1 MSWVPANTMTSP
13 TEKALRLPTWLSAL
27 FFLALLGLVGLTT
40 WQWRDGPPVS
50 ANLLQLLPSEA
61 PDELEKLAEHRMQE
75 PLNRDL
81 MLLIHHPDEEVAVAL
96 AEDISG
102 NLKSSGLFAQIRRSV
117 QADLP
122 AVRQQLLDQR
132 LVLLGR
138 ASREALIASP
148 EDFVQERLRRL
159 YSPLG
164 SASIV
169 PVEQDWFGLADQAQR
184 QLPHPGNIHPR
195 LDGLLFAEHDGQ
207 RWVAIH
213 ARTQGNAFDD
223 QLPLRVDDEIRAARR
238 HVEAQNGELLAAGGM
253 LHAAY
258 GQRQAREEAS
268 LIGSVSLFATL
279 ALLHLLFR
287 TPRVMLVALPVVV
300 GALSGAAACIALF
313 GQIHVLTLVLGASLV
328 GVSIDF
334 PLHYLSKSWALQP
347 WQAYRALR
355 LTLPGLALALA
366 TNVIGYLAMAFTPFP
381 ALSQVA
387 VFSAAGLVGA
397 FACATCLLPSLLNA
411 PLSPRAAPL
420 GWAHRALALRRA
432 VLGRLPS
439 AWLLAG
445 FLVFCVAGISQVA
458 FTDDLRQWAA
468 RAPALQQQTERIG
481 RITGFEPTSQYFLVR
496 AETTDELLE
505 RQEALGTRL
514 DELVARQQLH
524 GYLALSQLAAPAVA
538 QESLHLALPRL
549 LEASQPLLELGV
561 STDMLEAEL
570 AELLAKPV
578 AELDQVLAGP
588 LAEPWRP
595 LWLGTQPDGSVA
607 GLISLQGLRDSA
619 ALHEAADGM
628 DGVRLIDRPA
638 ELNRLFA
645 ATQRQAAL
653 LKLFAAGLIFALL
666 CLPFGWRGALRCLS
680 VPLLAALGSLACL
693 GWLGQPL
700 TLFGLFGLLLVT
712 AIGVDYAILMRERIG
727 GAAVSLV
734 GTLLAAVTT
743 WLSFGLLALSNTP
756 AVSNFGLAVGLG
768 LVFAFLLAPWAA
780 EPDEGQAR

>member
-1 MSWVPANTMTSP
+1 MTSP
-13 TEKALRLPTWLSAL
+13 TDKALRLPTWLSSL

-50 ANLLQLLPSEA
+50 ANLLQLLPSDA
-61 PDELEKLAEHRMQE
+61 PDELEQLAEQRVQE

-81 MLLIHHPDEEVAVAL
+81 MLLVHHPDEETAAGL
-96 AEDISG
+96 ADEITD
-102 NLKSSGLFAQIRRSV
+102 NLRASGLFAQVRRSV
-117 QADLP
+117 QAELP

-132 LVLLGR
+132 LVLLDR

-148 EDFVQERLRRL
+148 EEFVQQRLQRL
-159 YSPLG
+159 YSPFE
-164 SASIV
+164 SASLV
-169 PVEQDWFGLADQAQR
+169 PVEQDWFGFADLAQR
-184 QLPHPGNIHPR
+184 QLPQPGHIHPR
-195 LDGLLFAEHDGQ
+195 LDGLLMAEHAGQ
-207 RWVAIH
+207 RWVVIH
-213 ARTQGNAFDD
+213 AQTHGDAFDD
-223 QLPLRVDDEIRAARR
+223 QLPLLVDDLVQAARR
-238 HVEAQNGELLAAGGM
+238 RVESQQGELLAAGGM

-258 GQRQAREEAS
+258 GQRQAREEAG
-268 LIGSVSLFATL
+268 LIGSVSLIATL

-287 TPRVMLVALPVVV
+287 TPRVLLVALPVVV

-334 PLHYLSKSWALQP
+334 PLHYLSKSWGLHP
-347 WQAYRALR
+347 WHPYRALR

-387 VFSAAGLVGA
+387 VFSAAGLLGA
-397 FACATCLLPSLLNA
+397 FACATCLLPALLNA
-411 PLSPRAAPL
+411 PLEPWAAPL
-420 GWAHRALALRRA
+420 GWARRGLELRRG
-432 VLGRLPS
+432 LLRRLPS
-439 AWLLAG
+439 PWLLAG
-445 FLVFCVAGISQVA
+445 FAVFCVAGISQVS
-458 FTDDLRQWAA
+458 FTDDLRQWAS
-468 RAPALQQQTERIG
+468 RAPALQQQAERIG
-481 RITGFEPTSQYFLVR
+481 QITGFEPTSQYFLVR
-496 AETTDELLE
+496 AGSPDELLA
-505 RQEALGTRL
+505 RQEELSTRL
-514 DELVARQQLH
+514 DDLVAEQQLH
-524 GYLALSQLAAPAVA
+524 GYLALSQLVAPAAA

-561 STDMLEAEL
+561 TADMLEQEL
-570 AELLAKPV
+570 AGLLEKPV
-578 AELDQVLAGP
+578 AGLDEVLAGP

-595 LWLGTQPDGSVA
+595 LWLGTRPDGSVA
-607 GLISLQGLRDSA
+607 GLISLQGLRDSS
-619 ALHEAADGM
+619 ALHGLAGDIA
-628 DGVRLIDRPA
+628 GVRLIDRPA

-645 ATQRQAAL
+645 ETQRQAAL
-653 LKLFAAGLIFALL
+653 LKLFAAALIFALL
-666 CLPFGWRGALRCLS
+666 CLPFGWRGALRCLA

-743 WLSFGLLALSNTP
+743 WLSFGLLALSSTP
-756 AVSNFGLAVGLG
+756 AISNFGLAVGLG
-768 LVFAFLLAPWAA
+768 LVFAFLLAPWAG
-780 EPDEGQAR
+780 EPESSAT

>member
-1 MSWVPANTMTSP
+1 MTSP
-13 TEKALRLPTWLSAL
+13 TDKALRLPTWLSSL

-50 ANLLQLLPSEA
+50 ANLLQLLPSDA
-61 PDELEKLAEHRMQE
+61 PDELEQLAEQRVQE

-81 MLLIHHPDEEVAVAL
+81 MLLVHHPDDETAAGL
-96 AEDISG
+96 ADEITD
-102 NLKSSGLFAQIRRSV
+102 NLRASGLFAQVRRSV

-148 EDFVQERLRRL
+148 EDFVQQRLQRL
-159 YSPLG
+159 YSPFE
-164 SASIV
+164 SASLV
-169 PVEQDWFGLADQAQR
+169 PVEQDWFGFADLAQR
-184 QLPHPGNIHPR
+184 QLPQPGHIHPR
-195 LDGLLFAEHDGQ
+195 LDGLLIAEHDGQ
-207 RWVAIH
+207 RWMVIH
-213 ARTQGNAFDD
+213 AQTHGDAFDD
-223 QLPLRVDDEIRAARR
+223 QLPLLVDDEIHAARR
-238 HVEAQNGELLAAGGM
+238 RVETAQGELLAAGGM

-268 LIGSVSLFATL
+268 LIGSVSLVATL

-287 TPRVMLVALPVVV
+287 TPRVLLVALPVVV

-347 WQAYRALR
+347 WHAYRALR

-366 TNVIGYLAMAFTPFP
+366 TNVVGYLAMAFTPFP
-381 ALSQVA
+381 ALTQVA
-387 VFSAAGLVGA
+387 VFSAAGLIGA
-397 FACATCLLPSLLNA
+397 FACATCLLPALLNA
-411 PLSPRAAPL
+411 PLTPWAAPL
-420 GWAHRALALRRA
+420 GWARRALKLRRA
-432 VLGRLPS
+432 LLGRLP
-439 AWLLAG
+439 ATWLMAG
-445 FLVFCVAGISQVA
+445 FTLFCIAGISQVS
-458 FTDDLRQWAA
+458 FTDDLRQWAS
-468 RAPALQQQTERIG
+468 RAPALQQQAERIG
-481 RITGFEPTSQYFLVR
+481 QISGFEPTSQYFLVR
-496 AETTDELLE
+496 AESPDALLA
-505 RQEALGTRL
+505 RQEELSTRL
-514 DELVARQQLH
+514 DDLVAGQKLH
-524 GYLALSQLAAPAVA
+524 GYLALSQLVAPTAA
-538 QESLHLALPRL
+538 QESLHLVLPRL
-549 LEASQPLLELGV
+549 LEASQPLLDMGV
-561 STDMLEAEL
+561 TADMLETEL
-570 AELLAKPV
+570 AELLAQPV
-578 AELDQVLAGP
+578 ASLDQVLAGP

-595 LWLGTQPDGSVA
+595 LWLGSRPDGSVA
-607 GLISLQGLRDSA
+607 GLISLQGLRDSS
-619 ALHEAADGM
+619 ALHGLAEGIG
-628 DGVRLIDRPA
+628 GVRLIDRPA

-645 ATQRQAAL
+645 ETQRQAAL
-653 LKLFAAGLIFALL
+653 LKLLAAALIFALL
-666 CLPFGWRGALRCLS
+666 CLPFGWRGALRCLA

-727 GAAVSLV
+727 GTAVSLT

-743 WLSFGLLALSNTP
+743 WLSFGLLALSSTP

-768 LVFAFLLAPWAA
+768 LVFAFLLAPWAG
-780 EPDEGQAR
+780 EPESSAT

>member
-1 MSWVPANTMTSP
+1 MISP
-13 TEKALRLPTWLSAL
+13 TDKALRLPAWLSSL
-27 FFLALLGLVGLTT
+27 FFVALLGLVVLTA

-50 ANLLQLLPSEA
+50 ANLLKLLPSGT
-61 PDELEKLAEHRMQE
+61 PGELEQLAEQRVQE

-81 MLLIHHPDEEVAVAL
+81 MLLIHHEDEAAAFAL
-96 AEDISG
+96 ADELAD
-102 NLKSSGLFAQIRRSV
+102 NLRASGLFAQVRRSV

-132 LVLLGR
+132 LVLLDR

-148 EDFVQERLRRL
+148 EDFVQQRLQRL
-159 YSPLG
+159 YSPFESTSL
-164 SASIV
+164 V
-169 PVEQDWFGLADQAQR
+169 PVEQDWFGFADLAQR
-184 QLPHPGNIHPR
+184 QLPQPGHIHPR
-195 LDGLLFAEHDGQ
+195 LDGLLVADHDGQ
-207 RWVAIH
+207 RWAVIH
-213 ARTQGNAFDD
+213 AQTHGDAFDD
-223 QLPLRVDDEIRAARR
+223 QLPLLVADQIRAARHR
-238 HVEAQNGELLAAGGM
+238 VEAEQGELLAAGGM

-268 LIGSVSLFATL
+268 LIGSISLVATL

-287 TPRVMLVALPVVV
+287 TPRVLLVALPVVV

-334 PLHYLSKSWALQP
+334 PLHYLSKSWTLQP
-347 WQAYRALR
+347 WHAYRALR

-366 TNVIGYLAMAFTPFP
+366 TNVIGYLAMGFTPFP

-387 VFSAAGLVGA
+387 VFSAAGLLGA
-397 FACATCLLPSLLNA
+397 FACATCLLPSLLSA
-411 PLSPRAAPL
+411 PLQPWPAPL
-420 GWAHRALALRRA
+420 GWAQRVLTLRSALLRR
-432 VLGRLPS
+432 VRS
-439 AWLLAG
+439 IWLLIG
-445 FLVFCVAGISQVA
+445 FVLFCIAGISQLS
-458 FTDDLRQWAA
+458 FKDDLRQWVA
-468 RAPALQQQTERIG
+468 RTPALQQQAERIG
-481 RITGFEPTSQYFLVR
+481 EITGFEPTSQYFLVR
-496 AETTDELLE
+496 AATPDELLE
-505 RQEALGTRL
+505 RQDELAARL
-514 DELVARQQLH
+514 DDLVAEQKLH
-524 GYLALSQLAAPAVA
+524 GYLALSQLITPAAA

-549 LEASQPLLELGV
+549 LEASQPLLKLGV
-561 STDMLEAEL
+561 TADRLEGEL
-570 AELLAKPV
+570 ADLLAQPV
-578 AELDQVLAGP
+578 IGVEDVLAGP

-595 LWLGTQPDGSVA
+595 LWLGTRSDGSVA
-607 GLISLQGLRDSA
+607 GLVSLQGLRDSS
-619 ALHEAADGM
+619 ALHGLAEGIG
-628 DGVRLIDRPA
+628 GVSLVDRPA

-645 ATQRQAAL
+645 ETQRQAAL
-653 LKLFAAGLIFALL
+653 LKLCAAVLIFALL
-666 CLPFGWRGALRCLS
+666 CLPFGWRGALRCLA

-743 WLSFGLLALSNTP
+743 WLSFGLLALSSTP

-768 LVFAFLLAPWAA
+768 LVFAFVLAPWAA
-780 EPDEGQAR
+780 EPDAEAKC

>member
-1 MSWVPANTMTSP
+1 MTSP
-13 TEKALRLPTWLSAL
+13 TDKALRLPTWLSSL

-50 ANLLQLLPSEA
+50 ANLLQLLPSDA
-61 PDELEKLAEHRMQE
+61 PDELEQLAEQRVQE

-81 MLLIHHPDEEVAVAL
+81 MLLVHHPDEETAAGL
-96 AEDISG
+96 ADEITD
-102 NLKSSGLFAQIRRSV
+102 NLRASGLFAQVRRSV
-117 QADLP
+117 QAELP

-132 LVLLGR
+132 LVLLDR

-148 EDFVQERLRRL
+148 EEFVQQRLQRL
-159 YSPLG
+159 YSPFE
-164 SASIV
+164 SASLV
-169 PVEQDWFGLADQAQR
+169 PVEQDWFGFADLAQR
-184 QLPHPGNIHPR
+184 QLPQPGHIHPR
-195 LDGLLFAEHDGQ
+195 LDGLLMAEHAGQ
-207 RWVAIH
+207 RWVVIH
-213 ARTQGNAFDD
+213 AQTHGDAFDD
-223 QLPLRVDDEIRAARR
+223 QLPLLVDDLVQAARR
-238 HVEAQNGELLAAGGM
+238 RVESQQGELLAAGGM

-258 GQRQAREEAS
+258 GQRQAREEAG
-268 LIGSVSLFATL
+268 LIGSVSLIATL

-287 TPRVMLVALPVVV
+287 TPRVLLVALPVVV

-334 PLHYLSKSWALQP
+334 PLHYLSKSWGLHP
-347 WQAYRALR
+347 WHPYRALR

-387 VFSAAGLVGA
+387 VFSAAGLLGA
-397 FACATCLLPSLLNA
+397 FACATCLLPALLNA
-411 PLSPRAAPL
+411 PLEPWAAPL
-420 GWAHRALALRRA
+420 GWARRGLELRRG
-432 VLGRLPS
+432 LLRRLPS
-439 AWLLAG
+439 PWLLAG
-445 FLVFCVAGISQVA
+445 FAVFCVAGISQVS
-458 FTDDLRQWAA
+458 FTDDLRQWAS
-468 RAPALQQQTERIG
+468 RAPALQQQAERIG
-481 RITGFEPTSQYFLVR
+481 QITGFEPTSQYFLVR
-496 AETTDELLE
+496 AGSPDELLA
-505 RQEALGTRL
+505 RQEELSTRL
-514 DELVARQQLH
+514 DDLVAEQQLH
-524 GYLALSQLAAPAVA
+524 GYLALSQLVAPAAA

-561 STDMLEAEL
+561 TADMLEQEL
-570 AELLAKPV
+570 AGLLEKPV
-578 AELDQVLAGP
+578 AGLDEVLAGP

-595 LWLGTQPDGSVA
+595 LWLGTRPDGSVA
-607 GLISLQGLRDSA
+607 GLISLQGLRDSS
-619 ALHEAADGM
+619 ALHGLAGDIA
-628 DGVRLIDRPA
+628 GVRLIDRPA

-645 ATQRQAAL
+645 GTQRQAAL
-653 LKLFAAGLIFALL
+653 LKLFAAALIFALL
-666 CLPFGWRGALRCLS
+666 CLPFGWRGALRCLA

-743 WLSFGLLALSNTP
+743 WLSFGLLALSSTP
-756 AVSNFGLAVGLG
+756 AISNFGLAVGLG
-768 LVFAFLLAPWAA
+768 LVFAFLLAPWAG
-780 EPDEGQAR
+780 EPESSAT